1 MYAHERTMLAKLG
14 FADPDRREPLHQ
26 LACQY
31 LATPEAIDRLI
42 PHFGLEHGP
51 VPQEYQCSD
60 SESFSE
66 LCRTVA
72 SCKASLEHEI
82 AKGCDQ
88 YRTTIGFADLVLIL
102 SVEDKSFN
110 IRRRSRTKWGGRDG
124 WLWTDWH
131 IGNDHIRS
139 SVERCGIEVKI
150 TPTATG
156 DVIRQVKLYRSYSRI
171 NDWTVVTAYDL
182 SASDIAS
189 LQNENIRHLR
199 LGKRF
204 DEYVALRQ
212 NDEVA
217 VSLEI

>member
-14 FADPDRREPLHQ
+14 FADADRRNPLHQ

-31 LATPEAIDRLI
+31 LATPESVTRLL
-42 PHFGLEHGP
+42 PHFEVEHGA
-51 VPQEYQCSD
+51 VPQEYKRMD
-60 SESFSE
+60 FESSSE

-88 YRTTIGFADLVLIL
+88 YRTTIGFADVVLIA
-102 SVEDKSFN
+102 SVEDRTFN

-124 WLWTDWH
+124 WVWTDWQ
-131 IGNDHIRS
+131 IAEDEIRRD
-139 SVERCGIEVKI
+139 VVHCGVEVKI
-150 TPTATG
+150 TPTATS

-171 NDWTVVTAYDL
+171 RDWTVATAYDL
-182 SASDIAS
+182 SAGDIAS

-212 NDEVA
+212 ADGVGTS
-217 VSLEI
+217 VEI

>member
-1 MYAHERTMLAKLG
+1 MYAHERTLLAKLG
-14 FADPDRREPLHQ
+14 FADSDRREPLHQ

-31 LATPEAIDRLI
+31 LATPEAVARLI
-42 PHFGLEHGP
+42 PHFGLEHDP
-51 VPQEYQCSD
+51 VPQEYQSSD

-72 SCKASLEHEI
+72 SYKASLEHEI

-139 SVERCGIEVKI
+139 SVERCGIEGARGLV
-150 TPTATG
+150 TG
-156 DVIRQVKLYRSYSRI
+156 GGIS
-171 NDWTVVTAYDL
+171 TCT
-182 SASDIAS
+182 
-189 LQNENIRHLR
+189 
-199 LGKRF
+199 
-204 DEYVALRQ
+204 ALRAAWMRSCLGRCLG
-212 NDEVA
+212 NRIWPGPAA
-217 VSLEI
+217 VMAASRV